1 MGLIKI
7 LELTHNN
14 KKTIFNEI
22 KKENSK
28 IFPEEIE
35 KNVKEIINFV
45 KNKGNQGLLEITRH
59 FDNNYLTQS
68 GIQVSRKEFKN
79 AENRVDPDLFN
90 IIKESIE
97 RIKYFH
103 KAQIEKSWFSHQE
116 EGIITG
122 QLVRPIERVGI
133 YVPGGKAEYP
143 SSLIMGAVPAIIAG
157 VPDISIVTPLG
168 SRTEISPYLLMTAR
182 ALGIS
187 KIYKIG
193 GAQAIAALAY
203 GTETIEPVDK
213 IVGPGNIY
221 VTMAKKLVFGKVDID
236 MLAGPSEILI
246 WAEEKAN
253 PDYIVA
259 DLFSQAEHDQ
269 EARAIMVTTS
279 KELAGL
285 VEKKIGQEISKFERK
300 DIIRSSLNNNGKII
314 IAEDPQ
320 LAIEMINEFAPEHLE
335 LHIDNPWSFLGELKN
350 FGAVFLGPYT
360 PESLGDY
367 WAGPNHILPTMGSS
381 RQFSVLSVHD
391 FFKRSS
397 VIYCRKDK
405 LIKDQEKIA
414 SFADLEGL
422 SAHAYA
428 ARIRKNNT

>member
-1 MGLIKI
+1 MGLMEV
-7 LELTHNN
+7 LELNNNN
-14 KKTIFNEI
+14 KGNVFDEI

-28 IFPEEIE
+28 FFPEEVE
-35 KNVKEIINFV
+35 KTVKEIIELV
-45 KNKGNQGLLEITRH
+45 KNRGNQGLLEITRH
-59 FDNNYLTQS
+59 LDNNYLTQS
-68 GIQVSRKEFKN
+68 EIYVSREEFKK
-79 AENRVDPDLFN
+79 AENSIDPDLFN
-90 IIKESIE
+90 IIEESIE
-97 RIKYFH
+97 RVKIFH

-122 QLVRPIERVGI
+122 QLIRPIGRVGL

-157 VPDISIVTPLG
+157 VPEISMVTPLG

-203 GTETIEPVDK
+203 GTETIESVDK
-213 IVGPGNIY
+213 IVGPGNVY

-246 WAEEKAN
+246 WADEKAN

-259 DLFSQAEHDQ
+259 DLFSQAEHDE
-269 EARAIMVTTS
+269 EARAIMVTSSKKLAELVDKKTS
-279 KELAGL
+279 E
-285 VEKKIGQEISKFERK
+285 EIVKLERK
-300 DIIRSSLNNNGKII
+300 DIIRSSLNKNGKII
-314 IAEDPQ
+314 IAEDSQ
-320 LAIEMINEFAPEHLE
+320 LAIELINEFAPEHLE

-391 FFKRSS
+391 FLKRSS

-405 LIKDQEKIA
+405 LIKDQEKVA
-414 SFADLEGL
+414 RFADLEGF

-428 ARIRKNNT
+428 ARIRKNRI